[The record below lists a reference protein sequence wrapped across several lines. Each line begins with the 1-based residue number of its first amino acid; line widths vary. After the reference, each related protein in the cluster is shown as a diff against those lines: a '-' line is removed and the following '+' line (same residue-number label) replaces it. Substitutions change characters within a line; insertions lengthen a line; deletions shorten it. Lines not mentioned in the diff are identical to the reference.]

1 MDTGTKENLLTALHG
16 EAFAYA
22 RYKLMAARALEGGD
36 IDLAEMLEGIAAV
49 ELNEHFAELAE
60 LAGLV
65 GPDDVNLVTA
75 IQDEN
80 TEVEETYRLFA
91 EAARAA
97 GETAVAERFEEIRGD
112 EREHLRTLETALER
126 LELPA

>member
-1 MDTGTKENLLTALHG
+1 MNETTHQNLLTALHG

-22 RYKLMAARALEGGD
+22 RYRLFAAQARDEGD
-36 IDLAEMLEGIAAV
+36 LDLAEMLEGLAAV

-65 GPDDVNLVTA
+65 GGDAENVAAA

-80 TEVEETYRLFA
+80 LEVGTTYPAFA
-91 EAARAA
+91 EQARAA
-97 GETAVAERFEEIRGD
+97 GETAVAERFEEIRDD
-112 EREHLRTLETALER
+112 ELEHARTLETALER
-126 LELPA
+126 LVVPV